1 MKFVCKM
8 SASAVMAVM
17 LLTGCSSLNTDSNT
31 TKDSIVQ
38 TTQVA
43 PTPQTNFRFSDA
55 ENFDIANKD
64 KLSYRN
70 FYEKPSTGADA
81 KWFDAVKHGDLATVK
96 YMVNNGQNLEVKD
109 TGNLDQTALGWAAFI
124 GYEDMVDY
132 LIAQGASLQATD
144 KGDVYNVL
152 KSAALGKNTAV
163 VKKVYNLLDAS
174 EVVDLNDQTR
184 ESDGETLIMVA
195 ASNNRIETVK
205 YLLSKDA
212 NPNLVA
218 TTKDK
223 KLGSYNQGA
232 YSYACTRGH
241 VEMQQLLKANGAIN
255 HRTGKASCE

>member
-8 SASAVMAVM
+8 GASAVMAVM
-17 LLTGCSSLNTDSNT
+17 LLTGCSSLDAASNNTQGST
-31 TKDSIVQ
+31 STV
-38 TTQVA
+38 QVA
-43 PTPQTNFRFSDA
+43 PTLQTGFRFSAA

-64 KLSYRN
+64 KLAWRV
-70 FYEKPSTGADA
+70 FYDKPSIGTDA

-96 YMVNNGQNLEVKD
+96 YMVANGQNLEVKD
-109 TGNLDQTALGWAAFI
+109 TGSLDQTALGWAAFI

-152 KSAALGKNTAV
+152 KSAVLGKNTKV

-174 EVVDLNDQTR
+174 EGVDLNDQTR

-195 ASNNRIETVK
+195 ASNNHIETVK
-205 YLLSKDA
+205 YLLSKGA

-218 TTKDK
+218 TTKDT

-255 HRTGKASCE
+255 HRTGKANCE

>member
-1 MKFVCKM
+1 MG
-8 SASAVMAVM
+8 ASAVMAAM
-17 LLTGCSSLNTDSNT
+17 LLIGCSSLDAASNNTQGNT
-31 TKDSIVQ
+31 V
-38 TTQVA
+38 QVA
-43 PTPQTNFRFSDA
+43 PTLQTGFRFSAA

-64 KLSYRN
+64 KLAWRV
-70 FYEKPSTGADA
+70 FYDKPSIGTDA

-96 YMVNNGQNLEVKD
+96 YMVANGQNLEVKD
-109 TGNLDQTALGWAAFI
+109 TGSLDQTALGWAAFI

-152 KSAALGKNTAV
+152 KSAVLGKNTKV

-174 EVVDLNDQTR
+174 EGVDLNDQTR

-205 YLLSKDA
+205 YLLSKGA

-218 TTKDK
+218 TTKDT

-255 HRTGKASCE
+255 HRTGKANCE